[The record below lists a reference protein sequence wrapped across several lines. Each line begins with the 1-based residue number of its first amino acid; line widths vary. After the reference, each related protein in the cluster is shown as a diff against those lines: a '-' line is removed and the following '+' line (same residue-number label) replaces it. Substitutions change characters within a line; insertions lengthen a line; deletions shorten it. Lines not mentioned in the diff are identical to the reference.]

1 LPHSTDDS
9 GGMTWLAFAL
19 IAVATWGLYGVLL
32 HKGVGLM
39 GDPVNGR
46 FKAFL
51 WVGVAY
57 FVIAVIA
64 PLVVLMWRGAEL
76 RMTGG
81 GIAWSLAAGTA
92 GAIGAFGVLLA
103 FAVRGSPSVVM
114 SIVFAGA
121 PVVNAVVAITLSRA
135 WPGVRW
141 QFVVGFL
148 LAAVGG
154 CLVTLYKPG
163 SPPQAATDPSLADAV
178 DRGN

>member
-1 LPHSTDDS
+1 
-9 GGMTWLAFAL
+9 MTWLAFAL
-19 IAVATWGLYGVLL
+19 IAVVTWGLYGVLL

-39 GDPVNGR
+39 DDPVNGR

-57 FVIAVIA
+57 FVIAVVA
-64 PLVVLMWRGAEL
+64 PLVVLMWRGQGL
-76 RMTGG
+76 GMTGG

-141 QFVVGFL
+141 QFVAGIL
-148 LAAVGG
+148 LAGIGG
-154 CLVTLYKPG
+154 CLVTMYKPG
-163 SPPQAATDPSLADAV
+163 PPPQPATDAAPAHAADR
-178 DRGN
+178 DNSP